1 MPVGSE
7 TIAETEFG
15 VVFHLLFVIKVNA
28 GKTLNAAAPDGMAN
42 RIFYQLMERPEVTP
56 PLVDPMDARIRLILG
71 MVQTDDTILPCT
83 DPKSS
88 TTIHQLRLYRIALTQ
103 LGISHKLTASRV
115 QTEEAAFPSSNID
128 ITFLIFGKRPHTSR
142 HIDICEFVGFS
153 IIARHTIRRSY
164 PNRSIR

>member
-15 VVFHLLFVIKVNA
+15 VVFHFLFVIKINT
-28 GKTLNAAAPDGMAN
+28 GKALNAAAPDGMAY

-56 PLVDPMDARIRLILG
+56 SLVYPMDAGIRLILG
-71 MVQTDDTILPCT
+71 MIQTDDTIFPCT

-88 TTIHQLRLYRIALTQ
+88 TTIHQLRLHRIALTQ
-103 LGISHKLTASRV
+103 LRISHKLSTFRV
-115 QTEEAAFPSSNID
+115 QTEETAFPCSNID
-128 ITFLIFGKRPHTSR
+128 ITFLILGKRPHTSS
-142 HIDICEFVGFS
+142 HTDICEFVGFS
-153 IIARHTIRRSY
+153 IIARHAIRRSY